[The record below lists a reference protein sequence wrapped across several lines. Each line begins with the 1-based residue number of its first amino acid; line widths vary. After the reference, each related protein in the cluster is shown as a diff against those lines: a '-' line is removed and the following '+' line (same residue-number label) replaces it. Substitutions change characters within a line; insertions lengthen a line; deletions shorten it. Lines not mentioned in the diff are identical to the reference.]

1 MFRHNSKGA
10 RRDRRA
16 ATHMKL
22 SSLMKQL
29 ESGIFS
35 ELAKEK
41 AALLQAG
48 VDVIDLGVGAP
59 NIPPA
64 PHIRE
69 ILANE
74 AQKEESYIYAIDD
87 LPELKAAAAAWYARR
102 YGVTLDAENE
112 ICSVLGSQEGLAHCC
127 LPVIDPGDTV
137 ILPDPCYPAFY
148 AGAMLA
154 HAQVFRVPQRPE
166 NGFVLDF
173 ADIPEEVARKA
184 RLMIVSY
191 PNNPTTAVAP
201 DSFYHE
207 LIAFAQRYNIFI
219 LHDNAYSEL
228 AFDGLRVGSFLAYPG
243 AKDVGVEMNSL
254 SKTYGYAGARLGF
267 CLGNREY
274 IAALRQLK
282 SNTDYGVFL
291 PVQKAGIAAL
301 ESDPALALETSKAYE
316 RRRDTLI
323 SAFGDAGWPI
333 DKPRATMFVWA
344 KIPAVFG
351 NDDTACC
358 EALRRRAGV
367 IVTPGSAFGACGCG
381 YVRMALV
388 QSEARINEAAS
399 RIASLLP
406 QL

>member
-1 MFRHNSKGA
+1 
-10 RRDRRA
+10 
-16 ATHMKL
+16 MKY
-22 SSLMKQL
+22 SQLMQQL

-41 AALLQAG
+41 AALIQAG
-48 VDVIDLGVGAP
+48 VDVIDLGVGTP

-69 ILANE
+69 ILAAE

-87 LPELKAAAAAWYARR
+87 LKELKSAAAAWYLRR

-112 ICSVLGSQEGLAHCC
+112 VCAVLGSQEGLAHCC
-127 LPVIDPGDTV
+127 LPVIDPGDIV

-154 HAQVFRVPQRPE
+154 HAEVFRVPQRPG
-166 NGFVLDF
+166 NGFIMDF
-173 ADIPEEVARKA
+173 GDIPEDIARRAK
-184 RLMIVSY
+184 LMIVSY

-207 LIAFAQRYNIFI
+207 LIAFAKRYDIFI

-228 AFDGLRVGSFLAYPG
+228 AFDGLRVSSFLAFPG
-243 AKDVGVEMNSL
+243 AMEIGAEMNSL

-267 CLGNREY
+267 CLGNRDY
-274 IAALRQLK
+274 ISALRQLK

-291 PVQKAGIAAL
+291 PIQKAGIAAM

-316 RRRDTLI
+316 RRRDVLV
-323 SAFGDAGWPI
+323 SAFCEAGWQI

-351 NDDTACC
+351 DNDMAFC

-367 IVTPGSAFGACGCG
+367 IVTPGSAFGACGHG

-388 QSEARINEAAS
+388 QSEARIRESAA
-399 RIASLLP
+399 RIASLLS

>member
-1 MFRHNSKGA
+1 
-10 RRDRRA
+10 
-16 ATHMKL
+16 MKL

-41 AALLQAG
+41 IALIQAG
-48 VDVIDLGVGAP
+48 VDVIDLGVGTP

-64 PHIRE
+64 AYIRE
-69 ILANE
+69 TLAQE
-74 AQKEESYIYAIDD
+74 ALKEESYIYAIDD
-87 LPELKAAAAAWYARR
+87 LPELKAAAVAWYARR
-102 YGVTLDAENE
+102 YGVTVDPENE
-112 ICSVLGSQEGLAHCC
+112 VCAVLGTQEGLAHCC

-166 NGFVLDF
+166 NGFILDF
-173 ADIPEEVARKA
+173 ADIPEDVARKA
-184 RLMIVSY
+184 KLMIVSY

-201 DSFYHE
+201 ESFYHA
-207 LIAFAQRYNIFI
+207 LIAFALRYDIFI

-243 AKDVGVEMNSL
+243 AMEVGVEMNSL

-267 CLGNREY
+267 CLGNRDY

-301 ESDPALALETSKAYE
+301 ESDPALALETAKAYE
-316 RRRDTLI
+316 QRRDVLI
-323 SAFGDAGWPI
+323 SAFGDAGWQI

-344 KIPAVFG
+344 KIPAIFG
-351 NDDTACC
+351 TDDIACC
-358 EALRRRAGV
+358 EALRRCAGI
-367 IVTPGSAFGACGCG
+367 IVTPGSAFGTCGRG

-388 QSEARINEAAS
+388 QSEARIREAAV
-399 RIASLLP
+399 RITRLLC
-406 QL
+406 QM